1 MLTRRRRGSAEP
13 GVRGA
18 AIRREMADLDPHRDH
33 AELARRSMVTLHGS
47 EPLVYA
53 LFTVAFM
60 KQVAVPSMARILYR
74 RGTGDIVTQTIK
86 RNDDTIVF
94 FGHLL
99 DHGPGSD
106 VGRAWIERMNAIHA
120 HFPIRNADSVY
131 TLSTLALD
139 PHELT
144 AALGASP
151 FSDAE
156 REAHWRFW
164 RDVAERQHLTDL
176 PGTAEELRE
185 WALAYE
191 AAEYAPTDDGRRI
204 AEALIKAFGERC
216 LPRPLRPLAP
226 RVLSAFSP
234 PRLRRV
240 HNLPEP
246 GYAIDLLVRASL
258 RVYVRTVDLR
268 RVPVDRSLA
277 ATFGSDRYGLRPPA
291 DVGYQ
296 RATTR
301 RGLRLPGGAE
311 E

>member
-1 MLTRRRRGSAEP
+1 MRSARASRVRGS
-13 GVRGA
+13 VV
-18 AIRREMADLDPHRDH
+18 RREMAELDPRADH
-33 AELARRSMVTLHGS
+33 AELARRSMVTLHGT

-60 KQVAVPSMARILYR
+60 KQVAVPTMARILYR
-74 RGTGDIVTQTIK
+74 RGTGDIVTQTIR

-120 HFPIRNADSVY
+120 HFPIRNADAVY

-151 FSDAE
+151 FTPAE
-156 REAHWRFW
+156 REAHWWFW

-176 PGTAEELRE
+176 PGSAEELRR

-191 AAEYAPTDDGRRI
+191 ETEYAPTEDGRRI
-204 AEALIKAFGERC
+204 AEALVKAFGERC
-216 LPRPLRPLAP
+216 LPRPLRPLGP
-226 RVLSAFSP
+226 RVLSAFCP
-234 PRLRRV
+234 PRLRAV
-240 HNLPEP
+240 HALPEP
-246 GYAIDLLVRASL
+246 GPVVGPLVRL
-258 RVYVRTVDLR
+258 GLMLYVRTVDVR
-268 RVPVDRSLA
+268 RVPRSRSLVA
-277 ATFGSDRYGLRPPA
+277 LFGTDRYGERTPA
-291 DVGYQ
+291 EVGYR
-296 RATTR
+296 RASR
-301 RGLRLPGGAE
+301 AAHDGPAG
-311 E
+311 